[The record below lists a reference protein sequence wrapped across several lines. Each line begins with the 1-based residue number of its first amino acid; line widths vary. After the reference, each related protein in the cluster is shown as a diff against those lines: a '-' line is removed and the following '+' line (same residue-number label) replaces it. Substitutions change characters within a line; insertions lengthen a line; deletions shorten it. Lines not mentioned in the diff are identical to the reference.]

1 MKSLHPWAS
10 RSSRRASWEK
20 LLNKA
25 PYFLSDSRAHRMDGH
40 IWPSWGLYVA
50 SKCWRARL
58 VGGCLGRVAAFP
70 RRNKLFTNFKWSQE
84 HIKLFRTLG
93 FSLKKNDL
101 VIKSLLCIISKI
113 FWHVSLANYY
123 VYPIW
128 LLLHSRLTHFSFTR
142 CRFGVKHL
150 KSLSFLSSSLVSV
163 SSAITVC
170 NR

>member
-70 RRNKLFTNFKWSQE
+70 RRNKLFTNFKLSQE
-84 HIKLFRTLG
+84 HITLVRTLG

-101 VIKSLLCIISKI
+101 VIKSLLCIISKYFDI
-113 FWHVSLANYY
+113 SHSQIIMFIRFDSYCTHDL
-123 VYPIW
+123 PI
-128 LLLHSRLTHFSFTR
+128 
-142 CRFGVKHL
+142 
-150 KSLSFLSSSLVSV
+150 FLSPGVVL
-163 SSAITVC
+163 ALNIL
-170 NR
+170 NL